1 VRSVIACTR
10 GFRRATFA
18 LQIFAWLNLLW
29 LGIAIALDLFFPVD
43 YERAPLAF
51 LVRHAFFFCAL
62 PMLLAEALLFSRRG
76 RCERNDRLFRLK
88 LAGRETEFTIESVE
102 FLRRP
107 RWVRLKPLKLDLYPW
122 SIVEGAPKL
131 VSTTVRVLQF
141 LVVPLILILLLFNLH
156 QQIAF
161 GGFLGQWYLE
171 SPSRWLYT
179 LSGVSLTV
187 YIDLFCWAAWLQL
200 PVELLC
206 LLKLPR
212 RPLQMGA
219 AMLYTLGIAA
229 LILLRLGS

>member
-10 GFRRATFA
+10 GFRRTTLA

-29 LGIAIALDLFFPVD
+29 LGAAVALDAFFPLD
-43 YERAPLAF
+43 YERAPLPF
-51 LVRHAFFFCAL
+51 LARHAFFFSAL
-62 PMLLAEALLFSRRG
+62 PALLAQALLFSRRG
-76 RCERNDRLFRLK
+76 RLERVDKAVRLE
-88 LAGRETEFTIESVE
+88 LAGRETGFTIESIE

-107 RWVRLKPLKLDLYPW
+107 GWVRLEPLRLDLYPW
-122 SIVEGAPKL
+122 TIVDGAPKL
-131 VSTTVRVLQF
+131 ASKAVRIIQF

-161 GGFLGQWYLE
+161 GGFFGQWYLE

-179 LSGVSLTV
+179 LSGVSLAV
-187 YIDLFCWAAWLQL
+187 YLHLLCWAAWLQL
-200 PVELLC
+200 PVELLA
-206 LLKLPR
+206 LLKAPR
-212 RPLQMGA
+212 RPLQLGA